1 MTPLNLKNKKI
12 LVVGDLMLD
21 RYWIGNATRI
31 SPEAP
36 VPVVTIQNV
45 SDRLGG
51 SGNVGLNLAKL
62 GVTTSILGVVG
73 SDEGADKIERLLQL
87 NGINSYLHHDDSLT
101 TTIKLRVL
109 ATQQQL
115 LRCDF
120 EAIPN
125 DAILLKTL
133 NSFES
138 LVKAHDVL
146 VLSDY
151 GKGGLSHIESMVTIA
166 KASNKPIFVDP
177 KGSDYSRYRG
187 VTVITP
193 NRAELKSVVGEW
205 HNEQDLTIKAQNL
218 REDLELKYLLLTRS
232 EEGMTLYYDGGQIS
246 IPAQARE
253 VFDVSGAGDT
263 VIAVCA
269 AMYAIGMPI
278 EEVVRIANR
287 AGGIVVGKLGTAP
300 ITYDELFEL

>member
-1 MTPLNLKNKKI
+1 MTPLKLKNKKI

-87 NGINSYLHHDDSLT
+87 NCINSYLLHDDSLT

-125 DAILLKTL
+125 DEILLKTL
-133 NSFES
+133 NSFGS

-151 GKGGLSHIESMVTIA
+151 GKGGLSHIERMVAIA
-166 KASNKPIFVDP
+166 KAANKPIFVDP

-218 REDLELKYLLLTRS
+218 REDLELKY
-232 EEGMTLYYDGGQIS
+232 DGGQIS

-278 EEVVRIANR
+278 EDVVRIANR

>member
-1 MTPLNLKNKKI
+1 M
-12 LVVGDLMLD
+12 
-21 RYWIGNATRI
+21 
-31 SPEAP
+31 
-36 VPVVTIQNV
+36 
-45 SDRLGG
+45 
-51 SGNVGLNLAKL
+51 NLAKL

-73 SDEGADKIERLLQL
+73 SDEGADTIERLLEL
-87 NGINSYLHHDDSLT
+87 NGINSYLLHDDSLT

-125 DAILLKTL
+125 DEILLKTL
-133 NSFES
+133 NSFGF

-151 GKGGLSHIESMVTIA
+151 GKGGLSHIEKMVAIA
-166 KASNKPIFVDP
+166 KAAKKPIFVDP
-177 KGSDYSRYRG
+177 KGADYSRYRG
-187 VTVITP
+187 VTLITP
-193 NRAELKSVVGEW
+193 NRAELKSVIGGW
-205 HNEQDLTIKAQNL
+205 QNEQDLTIKAQNL

-278 EEVVRIANR
+278 EDVVRIANR
-287 AGGIVVGKLGTAP
+287 AGGIVVGKLGTAA

>member
-101 TTIKLRVL
+101 TTIKLR
-109 ATQQQL
+109 
-115 LRCDF
+115 
-120 EAIPN
+120 
-125 DAILLKTL
+125 
-133 NSFES
+133 
-138 LVKAHDVL
+138 
-146 VLSDY
+146 
-151 GKGGLSHIESMVTIA
+151 G
-166 KASNKPIFVDP
+166 
-177 KGSDYSRYRG
+177 YS
-187 VTVITP
+187 
-193 NRAELKSVVGEW
+193 
-205 HNEQDLTIKAQNL
+205 
-218 REDLELKYLLLTRS
+218 
-232 EEGMTLYYDGGQIS
+232 
-246 IPAQARE
+246 
-253 VFDVSGAGDT
+253 
-263 VIAVCA
+263 
-269 AMYAIGMPI
+269 
-278 EEVVRIANR
+278 
-287 AGGIVVGKLGTAP
+287 
-300 ITYDELFEL
+300 